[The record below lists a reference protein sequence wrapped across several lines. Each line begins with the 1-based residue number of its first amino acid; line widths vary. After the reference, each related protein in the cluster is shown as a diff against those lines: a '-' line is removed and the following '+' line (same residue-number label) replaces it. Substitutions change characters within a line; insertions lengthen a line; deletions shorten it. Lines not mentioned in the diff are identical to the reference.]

1 MDDLRFRWL
10 KDSIY
15 TILNIDEVD
24 PAFED
29 FLEGDDGANELLI
42 AKFLNESDTNVDDE
56 NALLFYKEV
65 FEELREEQVEI
76 TEEEWIEEQL
86 AINPDFDPNEEG
98 TTTNSGADEQQQSG
112 VNDSSANQTVRSGVQ
127 NGTSDNIDQ
136 TGEGTNVDG
145 ENQTPETRPKPK
157 RYRNELVK
165 YLRTMLYLC
174 RDIYPSNLS
183 KKNCIYFLR
192 TIPGTIPAPSSIED
206 ADKIMIK
213 YLDYGLL
220 NGHTLHL
227 LANTLN
233 KIYNP
238 LLTYQ
243 SEHEEAN
250 AVDGRRSAAS
260 KGSQKEIAP
269 TEPSTEETEEDK
281 KDEKRRQHELELRA
295 MLRDEFLIQ
304 LQKFLNQIGLTLR
317 QLEGEVRLELPP
329 QFDISKIVK
338 TNKDAIEQ
346 AESLVYKWN
355 GEIREA
361 LERELKKTP
370 QTPGPLGEIDWWRE
384 RNISLSS
391 LFEQTKQEHV
401 EQVLEKLELAENAA
415 PSSFRDTRTDLS
427 KYYLEAK
434 DNVKFLSTL
443 ERHFKNVTHGATFRG
458 VTETIPKMM
467 SALRM
472 VWIISRHY
480 NRDERMVPLMERI
493 ANQLCERVA
502 RSINVRTLFSHQP
515 SEIIEKCTEA
525 KDMLERWKQ
534 SYFDVRAE
542 IEQSGRDSRWEFDN
556 KRLFKLTDH
565 MAIICN
571 DFIAIAKE
579 LEQFYNIFTP
589 ELKSVT
595 GKPHKINEILER
607 VHKVLELIEHAP
619 CDPFRLEDLDKWK
632 MVSANYGQQ
641 IEEIDEQTKSFISE
655 SFKSLRSAESAFDM
669 LLKFE
674 KNNTRMTI
682 QDEMHKRFNDIL
694 RQYDN
699 EITEINS
706 IFQHNKTNPPVNK
719 NQPPYSGAIAWSRSL
734 FRRIKHTM
742 LRLHTKEAL
751 MQTELGKQI
760 KSYYLRVAREMK
772 AYEDGKFNEWKQR
785 TEQILPSL
793 QKRNVLKELPPGEN
807 DNPLTP
813 RYTIDFD
820 PQLNEMMTEA
830 RYLEQFD
837 YILPET
843 IRHLALS
850 EEKMKLLST
859 QLKIVLKNY
868 HRLIDSLEPH
878 EQSLL
883 EENLRQ
889 LKRHMQTGTQRLPW
903 TSTNHEKFITVISEL
918 ISKLDSTINQIKKN
932 AQDIHVFLDE
942 IRQCNLFREPPPNPD
957 GSLVHCKEYFEIV
970 ESRRR
975 HDAIELQKKYK
986 LIGPLI
992 AKVEGL
998 VFNTNTSQSPKMK
1011 AYYAYWE
1018 RQIFSALSDLV
1029 IENLKSLRDTL
1040 ANGSKPLF
1048 QVDALLVVPAVA
1060 MQPNQNEI
1068 IKLFSQSM
1076 RDCVE
1081 V

>member
-15 TILNIDEVD
+15 TILNINEVD

-29 FLEGDDGANELLI
+29 FLEGEDGAHELMI
-42 AKFLNESDTNVDDE
+42 AKFLNQADSNVDDE

-98 TTTNSGADEQQQSG
+98 TATNIGSDEQQPST
-112 VNDSSANQTVRSGVQ
+112 VNDAAAAP
-127 NGTSDNIDQ
+127 NGTSDAEQ
-136 TGEGTNVDG
+136 TGDGTNGEDG
-145 ENQTPETRPKPK
+145 NKTPEEKQKPK
-157 RYRNELVK
+157 RFRNELVK
-165 YLRTMLYLC
+165 YLRTLLYTC
-174 RDIYPSNLS
+174 RDFYPSNLS
-183 KKNCIYFLR
+183 KKNCVYFLR
-192 TIPGTIPAPSSIED
+192 TTSGTVHTPSSMED
-206 ADKIMIK
+206 ADKTMVK
-213 YLDYGLL
+213 YFDYGLL

-233 KIYNP
+233 KVYNP

-243 SEHEEAN
+243 NDVEEPDASEPQ
-250 AVDGRRSAAS
+250 RAS
-260 KGSQKEIAP
+260 SSKSGNKKDDSQ
-269 TEPSTEETEEDK
+269 TEKKPEETEEEK
-281 KDEKRRQHELELRA
+281 RNEKRRQHELELRVI
-295 MLRDEFLIQ
+295 LRDEFLIQ

-329 QFDISKIVK
+329 QFDVTKLVRS
-338 TNKDAIEQ
+338 NKDAIEH
-346 AESLVYKWN
+346 AESVVYKWN

-370 QTPGPLGEIDWWRE
+370 QTTGPLGEIDWWRE

-443 ERHFKNVTHGATFRG
+443 ERHFKNVTHGATFRV

-493 ANQLCERVA
+493 ANQLCDRVA
-502 RSINVRTLFSHQP
+502 RSINVRTLFSYQP

-534 SYFDVRAE
+534 AYYDVRAE

-556 KRLFKLTDH
+556 KRLFRLTDH

-595 GKPHKINEILER
+595 GKPHKINEILDR

-619 CDPFRLEDLDKWK
+619 CDPFRIEDLDKWK

-699 EITEINS
+699 EVTEINS
-706 IFQHNKTNPPVNK
+706 IFQHSKTNPPVNK
-719 NQPPYSGAIAWSRSL
+719 NQPPFSGAIAWSRSL

-772 AYEDGKFNEWKQR
+772 AFEDGKFNEWKLR
-785 TEQILPSL
+785 TEQILPTL
-793 QKRNVLKELPPGEN
+793 QKRNVLRELPFGEN

-813 RYTIDFD
+813 RYAIDFD
-820 PQLNEMMTEA
+820 PLLNEMMTEA

-837 YILPET
+837 YLLPEN

-868 HRLIDSLEPH
+868 HRLVESLEPH

-883 EENLRQ
+883 EENLRH

-932 AQDIHVFLDE
+932 SQDIHVFLDE
-942 IRQCNLFREPPPNPD
+942 IRQCNLFREPPPNVD
-957 GSLVHCKEYFEIV
+957 GSLVHCKEYFESV
-970 ESRRR
+970 ENRRR
-975 HDAIELQKKYK
+975 QDAIELQKKYK

-1011 AYYAYWE
+1011 VYYAYWE
-1018 RQIFSALSDLV
+1018 RQILSALSDLV
-1029 IENLKSLRDTL
+1029 MENLKSLRDTL
-1040 ANGSKPLF
+1040 ENGSKPLF
-1048 QVDALLVVPAVA
+1048 QVDALLVVPNVA

-1068 IKLFSQSM
+1068 MKLFGQSM